1 MPKDGKCR
9 RHVPHSAVKRLDV
22 RATRTK
28 STLNSLEQLPL
39 FAAHPSSSVGRL
51 HQGDLG
57 QGSQKMYWV
66 IAYCTFVVSGIAY
79 SVIHDHI
86 MKDKASRKRPV
97 YTFYIKRVHR

>member
-1 MPKDGKCR
+1 
-9 RHVPHSAVKRLDV
+9 
-22 RATRTK
+22 
-28 STLNSLEQLPL
+28 
-39 FAAHPSSSVGRL
+39 
-51 HQGDLG
+51 
-57 QGSQKMYWV
+57 MYWV